1 MDKFVNATRLIGV
14 LDSALARP
22 RVRGNAKSIGG
33 IWCDMAMQY
42 TKSILEKEMS
52 AGGEFRRVVHAHW
65 ICIDGSHKCSKC
77 GSNCI
82 EKDDEWIDIQFG
94 CDPVLFCPRCGA
106 VMDEPTENY
115 GYFPVPEDYE

>member
-14 LDSALARP
+14 LDSAIARP

-33 IWCDMAMQY
+33 MWCDMAMQY

-65 ICIDGSHKCSKC
+65 IEHEADFGESLYCECSSCHNSTGIDCT
-77 GSNCI
+77 
-82 EKDDEWIDIQFG
+82 
-94 CDPVLFCPRCGA
+94 LFCGACGA
-106 VMDEPTENY
+106 IMDEQTIK
-115 GYFPVPEDYE
+115 VKDY

>member
-1 MDKFVNATRLIGV
+1 MDKFVNVTRL
-14 LDSALARP
+14 LDKLDADIKMFDNCHTWEASAISYMKR
-22 RVRGNAKSIGG
+22 SINEA
-33 IWCDMAMQY
+33 IEND
-42 TKSILEKEMS
+42 
-52 AGGEFRRVVHAHW
+52 GEFRPAVHAHW